1 MAAAERAAPAATG
14 RDPRKSNSNRIGS
27 ENNAA
32 PRVKQPGTAKASK
45 KDLPRGDDGNPA
57 YSRQQLL
64 NFNAAF
70 SNAMAKAIESGSER
84 HRGRR

>member
-45 KDLPRGDDGNPA
+45 KDLPRRGDGNPV
-57 YSRQQLL
+57 YSRQHLL
-64 NFNAAF
+64 NFDTAFAA
-70 SNAMAKAIESGSER
+70 AMRKAIASGRE
-84 HRGRR
+84 RGRR